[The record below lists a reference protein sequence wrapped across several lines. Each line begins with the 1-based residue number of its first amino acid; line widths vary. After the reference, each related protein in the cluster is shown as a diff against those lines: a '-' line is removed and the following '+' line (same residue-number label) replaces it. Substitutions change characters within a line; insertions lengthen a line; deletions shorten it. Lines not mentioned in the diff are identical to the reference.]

1 MIGSVLSNFEIKSK
15 LGEGGMGEVWLAEDT
30 KLGRE
35 VALKVLP
42 ADVAEDADRLARFE
56 REAKV
61 LASLNHPNIAHL
73 YGLETVVSVAGAAT
87 GSGSRSTNESVG
99 GGLTPFRE
107 TAETGPGAA
116 SDAGSNPQ
124 TLKPSSPVTFLVME
138 LVDGEDLSERI
149 TRGSIPIDE
158 ATQIALQIAVALEAA
173 HEQGIVHRDL
183 KPANIKLKPDGTV
196 KVLDFGLAKAWD
208 TRNSDTSLSLSPTLT
223 QHATAAGVI
232 IGTAAYMSPEQ
243 AAGIAADRRADIW
256 AFGVVL
262 WEMLTGHKLFDG
274 ETVSHVLASV
284 LKDEID
290 LDELPAQT
298 PPHLRKLVGR
308 CLRKKPKRR
317 LQAIGDARIAL
328 EEPEDDVAA
337 AVEVVADQGS
347 RSRLGW
353 MAAAVFAVATVALA
367 LVLGLNPGPEPRV
380 VHAAIPA
387 PPGKVF
393 HLDPLNPGAAVLSPD
408 GRIIVFSAREAEGR
422 YQLYLRSVDEGE
434 AHALSGTENGHY
446 PFWSPDSEWIGF
458 VAGGK
463 LKKIKATGGPAL
475 TICDAPDGKGG
486 SWNADGVIVFAP
498 ESGTPL
504 HRVAAVGG
512 ESTPIT
518 EFDLEAGDNSHRL
531 PRFLPDGKD
540 LLYYARNSAG
550 DAKSVV
556 RVIGLDEGGSGR
568 DLVTTPASAWYA
580 GGYLL
585 FVRDDMLMAQAFDP
599 KALEFTGD
607 AFPVA
612 EDVVVRSLTG
622 VGVFSSTD
630 AGDLLYQTG
639 SPNEGSVLQ
648 WFDRDGNPG
657 GTIADE
663 AYYEHVALSP
673 DGSTAAVVI
682 LDPSAGTPDIWL
694 LDVTSGLKTR
704 FTFDQANDAYPV
716 WSPDGESLIFA
727 SRRNGTRSIFRK
739 SVGGTGEV
747 ELVYASE
754 VDMLPTSWSPDGRYL
769 LFDQVGQGTGA
780 DLWVLDLEGG
790 PSAELFYQTTSEDG
804 AGYFSPDGR
813 WVAYWSQESGRG
825 EAYVTPFPGPGRRWQ
840 VSQNSGTWV
849 QWRPDGTE
857 LFVQEENGPL
867 KVIPVDGAGQTFTY
881 REARDVMVLG
891 TSNISGILFSIS
903 PDGHRVLASVAS
915 SDEQTG
921 HLDLVAGW
929 SATIEED

>member
-1 MIGSVLSNFEIKSK
+1 MIGNTLSNFEIKSK

-35 VALKVLP
+35 VALKLLP
-42 ADVAEDADRLARFE
+42 ADVAGDADRLARFE

-61 LASLNHPNIAHL
+61 LASLNHPNIAVL
-73 YGLETVVSVAGAAT
+73 FGLETADLGEGDQGSDGNSKFKIENSKSAA
-87 GSGSRSTNESVG
+87 
-99 GGLTPFRE
+99 P
-107 TAETGPGAA
+107 AI
-116 SDAGSNPQ
+116 
-124 TLKPSSPVTFLVME
+124 TFLVME

-149 TRGSIPIDE
+149 SRGPVPVDE
-158 ATQIALQIAVALEAA
+158 AVAIALQIAEALEAA
-173 HEQGIVHRDL
+173 HDQGIVHRDL
-183 KPANIKLKPDGTV
+183 KPANIKIRPDGTV

-208 TRNSDTSLSLSPTLT
+208 TQNSDASLSLSPTLT

-274 ETVSHVLASV
+274 ETVSHILASV

-290 LDELPAQT
+290 LEELPAET
-298 PPHLRKLVGR
+298 PPHIRKLIGR

-328 EEPEDDVAA
+328 EEPDEDAPVPVEA
-337 AVEVVADQGS
+337 AVERRN
-347 RSRLGW
+347 RSRFGW
-353 MAAAVFAVATVALA
+353 ITAAVFGVATVTLA
-367 LVLGLNPGPEPRV
+367 LVLGLSRGPDQRV
-380 VHAAIPA
+380 IHAAIPA
-387 PPGKVF
+387 PPDTVF

-408 GRIIVFSAREAEGR
+408 GRMMVFTARKESGEFS
-422 YQLYLRSVDEGE
+422 LYLRSVDEGE
-434 AHALSGTENGHY
+434 ARPLAGTDKGHY
-446 PFWSPDSEWIGF
+446 PFWSPDSQWIGF
-458 VAGGK
+458 VADGK
-463 LKKIKATGGPAL
+463 LRKIKAAGGPAL

-518 EFDLEAGDNSHRL
+518 ELDLDAGDNSHRL
-531 PRFLPDGKD
+531 PRFLPDGRH
-540 LLYYARNSAG
+540 LLYWARNSSG
-550 DAKSVV
+550 DVRSVV
-556 RVIGLDEGGSGR
+556 RVIGLDEGGKGR
-568 DLVTTPASAWYA
+568 DLVTTPTSAWYA
-580 GGYLL
+580 GGHLL
-585 FVRDDMLMAQAFDP
+585 FVRDNMLMAQAFDP
-599 KALEFTGD
+599 ETIGFTGD

-622 VGVFSSTD
+622 VGVFSTTD
-630 AGDLLYQTG
+630 GGDLLYQTG
-639 SPNEGSVLQ
+639 SRDAGSVLQ
-648 WFDRDGNPG
+648 WFDREGNPA

-663 AYYEHVALSP
+663 AYYNHVVLSP
-673 DGSTAAVVI
+673 DGMTAAVVVQD
-682 LDPSAGTPDIWL
+682 LGNGSLDIWL
-694 LDVTSGLKTR
+694 VDVANGLKTR
-704 FTFDQANDAYPV
+704 FTFDQASDSYPV

-727 SRRNGTRSIFRK
+727 SRRNGTRAIYRK

-754 VDMLPTSWSPDGRYL
+754 LDMLPTSWSPDGRYL
-769 LFDQVGQGTGA
+769 LFDQPGQTTGS
-780 DLWVLDLEGG
+780 DLWVLDLENG
-790 PSAELFYQTTSEDG
+790 PSAELLYQANSDDG

-825 EAYVTPFPGPGRRWQ
+825 EVYVTPFPGPGRRWQ
-840 VSQNSGTWV
+840 VSQNSGTWC
-849 QWRPDGTE
+849 QWNPDGSE
-857 LFVQEENGPL
+857 IFVQEENGSL
-867 KVIPVDGAGQTFTY
+867 KAISVDGTGATFTIG
-881 REARDVMVLG
+881 EVNGVMTLG
-891 TSNISGILFSIS
+891 TSTINGILFSIAS
-903 PDGHRVLASVAS
+903 GGERVLATVSK
-915 SDEQTG
+915 SDQQTG

-929 SATIEED
+929 SMTLEEE

>member
-1 MIGSVLSNFEIKSK
+1 MAGDLGAKLLGRIMIGSTLSNFEIKSK

-30 KLGRE
+30 KLGRQ
-35 VALKVLP
+35 VALKLLP
-42 ADVAEDADRLARFE
+42 ADVAGDADRLARFE

-73 YGLETVVSVAGAAT
+73 YGLETVERIVGEGLTPSREIVDSGLGT
-87 GSGSRSTNESVG
+87 GSGSHSSGQDLE
-99 GGLTPFRE
+99 
-107 TAETGPGAA
+107 
-116 SDAGSNPQ
+116 
-124 TLKPSSPVTFLVME
+124 PSGPVTFLVME
-138 LVDGEDLSERI
+138 LVEGEDLSERI
-149 TRGSIPIDE
+149 SRGPVPVDE
-158 ATQIALQIAVALEAA
+158 AVAIALQIAEALEAA

-183 KPANIKLKPDGTV
+183 KPANIKVRPDGTV

-208 TRNSDTSLSLSPTLT
+208 AQNSDASLSLSPTLT

-290 LDELPAQT
+290 LDELPQET
-298 PPHLRKLVGR
+298 PPHLRKLIGR

-328 EEPEDDVAA
+328 EEPEDEAQAA
-337 AVEVVADQGS
+337 IEMVADLGN

-353 MAAAVFAVATVALA
+353 IAAAVFGVAALA
-367 LVLGLNPGPEPRV
+367 LAVVLGLDRGPEPRV
-380 VHAAIPA
+380 IHAAIPA
-387 PPGKVF
+387 PPSTIF

-408 GRIIVFSAREAEGR
+408 GSMIAFSAQKATGAF
-422 YQLYLRSVDEGE
+422 QLYLRSVNEGE
-434 AHALSGTENGHY
+434 AHALSGTDNGHY
-446 PFWSPDSEWIGF
+446 PFFSPDSRWIGF
-458 VAGGK
+458 VADGK
-463 LKKIKATGGPAL
+463 LKKIKAAGGPAL

-486 SWNADGVIVFAP
+486 AWNADGVIVFAP
-498 ESGTPL
+498 EAGTPL

-518 EFDLEAGDNSHRL
+518 ELDLEAGDNSHRL
-531 PRFLPDGKD
+531 PRFLPDGRH
-540 LLYYARNSAG
+540 LLYWARNSSG
-550 DAKSVV
+550 DVRSVV
-556 RVIGLDEGGSGR
+556 RVIGLEEGGKGR
-568 DLVTTPASAWYA
+568 DLVTTPTSAWYA
-580 GGYLL
+580 GGHLL
-585 FVRDDMLMAQAFDP
+585 YVRDNMLMAQAFDP
-599 KALEFTGD
+599 EAIEFTGD

-622 VGVFSSTD
+622 VGVFSTTD

-639 SPNEGSVLQ
+639 SRDAGSILQ
-648 WFDRDGNPG
+648 WFDRQGNPA

-663 AYYEHVALSP
+663 AYHNHVVLSP
-673 DGSTAAVVI
+673 DGATAAVV
-682 LDPSAGTPDIWL
+682 LQDLGNGSLDIWL
-694 LDVTSGLKTR
+694 VDVASGLRTR
-704 FTFDQANDAYPV
+704 FTFDQASDNYPV
-716 WSPDGESLIFA
+716 WSPDGESLVFA
-727 SRRNGTRSIFRK
+727 SRRNGTRAIYRK

-754 VDMLPTSWSPDGRYL
+754 LDMLPTSWSPDGRYL
-769 LFDQVGQGTGA
+769 LFDQPGQTTGS
-780 DLWVLDLEGG
+780 DLWVLDLENG
-790 PSAELFYQTTSEDG
+790 PSAEILYQANSEDG

-825 EAYVTPFPGPGRRWQ
+825 EVYVTPFPGTGRRWQ
-840 VSQNSGTWV
+840 VSQNSGTWC
-849 QWRPDGTE
+849 QWNPDGSE
-857 LFVQEENGPL
+857 IFVQEENGSL
-867 KVIPVDGAGQTFTY
+867 KAISVDGTGATFTIGGVH
-881 REARDVMVLG
+881 DVTDLG
-891 TSNISGILFSIS
+891 SATNSGVLFSIA
-903 PDGHRVLASVAS
+903 PDGERVLTVVSE
-915 SDEQTG
+915 SDQQTG

-929 SATIEED
+929 GTTVEEE